1 MKTKHTYLNVQKIGY
16 WQMLTSNRTCVGE
29 RFFTAF
35 HRSALRNISYW
46 SFYVD
51 LRNEEIGGKIDLI
64 NYFKYQF
71 LKIDGIEWQI
81 TRADH
86 NGFVL
91 ENTVYDAHMLVKST
105 DRIWSQEGRIQIVDS
120 KDENDKTI
128 IVGALLHI
136 KKPSIAT
143 QIGDAVVKIFSR

>member
-1 MKTKHTYLNVQKIGY
+1 MRTEKTYLRMQKIGY
-16 WQMLTSNRTCVGE
+16 WQMITSDLLCAGE

-35 HRSALRNISYW
+35 HRRALRNTSYW

-51 LRNEEIGGKIDLI
+51 LRNKKIGGKIDLI
-64 NYFKYQF
+64 DYFKYQF

-86 NGFVL
+86 NGFVV
-91 ENTVYDAHMLVKST
+91 ENTVYDALMVVKSA
-105 DRIWSQEGRIQIVDS
+105 DRIWSEEGRIQIVES

-143 QIGDAVVKIFSR
+143 QIGDAFVKIFSR